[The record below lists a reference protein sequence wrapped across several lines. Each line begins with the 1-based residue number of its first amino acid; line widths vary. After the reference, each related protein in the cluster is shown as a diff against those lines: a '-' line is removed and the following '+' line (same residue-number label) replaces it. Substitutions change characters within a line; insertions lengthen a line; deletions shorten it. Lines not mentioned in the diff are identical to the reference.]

1 MSLKIPKFSWED
13 DEGIDW
19 KEEKIISTD
28 KKNPSLLQESSGGK
42 YLYIV
47 RTIKKKKILMID

>member
-47 RTIKKKKILMID
+47 RTIKKKKF